1 MKTVTIQGQI
11 FDWDETNGL
20 DPSAILTVQNWIKKL
35 ARRYFARAANLNMEM
50 NDLIQAGNMGALKA
64 ARTYRPEYGAGFL
77 TWANFK
83 ISDEMRRLCRHLPT
97 LSLEAAAESAEYL
110 GRSAEHIA
118 DPTDQTKGTENK
130 LLLGQLMRRLNK
142 HERALLTQY
151 YGLGSKRKPQSLRL
165 LGKKYGVSAQC
176 VSNRVNR
183 ALHKL
188 RV

>member
-35 ARRYFARAANLNMEM
+35 ARRYFPRAASLNMEM
-50 NDLIQAGNMGALKA
+50 DDLIQAGNMGALKA
-64 ARTYRPEYGAGFL
+64 ARTYRPECGAAFL

-83 ISDEMRRLCRHLPT
+83 ISDEMRRLCRQSLT
-97 LSLEAAAESAEYL
+97 LSLGDPESAEHS
-110 GRSAEHIA
+110 GRTAEQIG
-118 DPTDQTKGTENK
+118 DPTDQTGGTDNK
-130 LLLGQLMRRLNK
+130 LLLAQLMRKLSK

-151 YGLGSKRKPQSLRL
+151 YGLGPNRKPQSLRL